1 MTQLQQAISGIITD
15 EVRFVAD
22 SEGRDIEFIRQ
33 GIAVG
38 RIVIPHNINHRINI
52 YSGIGEGLRT
62 KVNANIG
69 TSPQHIELDEEIKK
83 AETAIAFGA
92 DAIMDLS
99 IAGETREIRKTLL
112 KKIAVPFGT
121 VPIYEAALNAVER
134 DGSIMSM
141 TPESILEVIAR
152 QAEDGVDFITIHSG
166 VTQLIIERLKQQGR
180 CMDTVSRGGTFIVEW
195 MLYHNRENPFYERF
209 DDILHIAKQYDVVL
223 SLGDGLRPGCLM
235 DATDRP
241 QIQELII
248 LGELAKR
255 AYEAQVQV
263 MIEGPGHVPMN
274 QITANVLLQKQLC
287 NHAPFYVLGPL
298 VTDIAPGYD
307 HITAAIGGAIAAGA
321 GADFLCYVTPSEH
334 LNLPT
339 IEDVKN
345 GVIAA
350 RIAAHAGDIA
360 KQIPGAFDRDIQ
372 MAKARAELD
381 WKKQAE
387 CSVDP
392 DRVNAIRGHIQDDTC
407 GMCGSFCAIKM
418 VRERLQKA
426 EGKRSK

>member
-1 MTQLQQAISGIITD
+1 MTQLEQAAAGIITD
-15 EVRFVAD
+15 EIRCVAD
-22 SEGRDIEFIRQ
+22 SEGRDAEFIRQ
-33 GIAVG
+33 GIADG
-38 RIVIPHNINHRINI
+38 RIVIPHNINHHIKI
-52 YSGIGEGLRT
+52 YSGIGQGLRT

-69 TSPQHIELDEEIKK
+69 TSPQHIDLDEEIKK
-83 AETAIAFGA
+83 AEIAITFGA

-99 IAGETREIRKTLL
+99 IAGDIREIRKTLL
-112 KKIAVPFGT
+112 KKIDVPFGT

-134 DGSIMSM
+134 DGSIMAM
-141 TPESILEVIAR
+141 TTKDILEVIT
-152 QAEDGVDFITIHSG
+152 QQSEDGVDFITVHCG
-166 VTQLIIERLKQQGR
+166 VTQTIIERLKHQGR

-195 MLYHNRENPFYERF
+195 MLYHNQENPFYEVF
-209 DDILHIAKQYDVVL
+209 DEILSIAKQYDVVL

-255 AYEAQVQV
+255 AYKAQVQV
-263 MIEGPGHVPMN
+263 MIEGPGHVPIN
-274 QITANVLLQKQLC
+274 QIKANVLLEKQLC

-307 HITAAIGGAIAAGA
+307 HITSAIGGAIAAAA

-339 IEDVKN
+339 TDDVKN

-360 KQIPGAFDRDIQ
+360 KQIPGAFDKDIK
-372 MAKARAELD
+372 MAKARACLD
-381 WKKQAE
+381 WEKQAA
-387 CSVDP
+387 CAIDP
-392 DRVNAIRGHIQDDTC
+392 DTVNKIRGHATDDTC

-418 VRERLQKA
+418 VKERLNLA
-426 EGKRSK
+426 

>member
-1 MTQLQQAISGIITD
+1 MTQLEQAINGIIT
-15 EVRFVAD
+15 EETRCVAD
-22 SEGRDIEFIRQ
+22 SEKRDVEFIRQ
-33 GIAVG
+33 GIADG
-38 RIVIPHNINHRINI
+38 RIVIPHNINHHINI
-52 YSGIGEGLRT
+52 YSGIGQGLRT

-69 TSPQHIELDEEIKK
+69 TSPQHIEIDEEIKK
-83 AETAIAFGA
+83 AEAAITAGA

-99 IAGETREIRKTLL
+99 IAGNVREIRKILL

-134 DGSIMSM
+134 DGSIMAM

-152 QAEDGVDFITIHSG
+152 QAEDGVDFITVHCGITHK
-166 VTQLIIERLKQQGR
+166 IIERLKQQGR

-195 MLYHNRENPFYERF
+195 MLYHNKENPFYEMF
-209 DDILHIAKQYDVVL
+209 DDILRIAKQYDVVL
-223 SLGDGLRPGCLM
+223 SLGDGLRPGCLI

-307 HITAAIGGAIAAGA
+307 HITAAIGGAIAAAA

-339 IEDVKN
+339 IDDVKN

-350 RIAAHAGDIA
+350 LIAAHAGDIA
-360 KQIPGAFDRDIQ
+360 KQIPGALDKDIK
-372 MAKARAELD
+372 MAKARAALD

-387 CSVDP
+387 CAIDP
-392 DRVNAIRGHIQDDTC
+392 DRVTTIRGHIQDDTC

-418 VRERLQKA
+418 MRERLA
-426 EGKRSK
+426 ARID

>member
-1 MTQLQQAISGIITD
+1 MTQLEQARSEKITD
-15 EVRFVAD
+15 EVRRVAS
-22 SEGRDIEFIRQ
+22 SEGREVEFIRQ
-33 GIAVG
+33 GIAAG
-38 RIVIPHNINHRINI
+38 RIVIPHNINHRINM

-69 TSPQHIELDEEIKK
+69 TSPERMELDEEIKK
-83 AETAIAFGA
+83 AEIAIAFGA

-99 IAGETREIRKTLL
+99 IAGDVQAIRKTLL
-112 KKIAVPFGT
+112 EKIAVPFGT
-121 VPIYEAALNAVER
+121 VPIYEAALNAVESH
-134 DGSIMSM
+134 GSIMNM

-195 MLYHNRENPFYERF
+195 MLYHNKENPFYEMF
-209 DDILHIAKQYDVVL
+209 DEILQIARQYDVVL
-223 SLGDGLRPGCLM
+223 SLGDGLRPGCLS

-241 QIQELII
+241 QVQELIL

-255 AYEAQVQV
+255 AYEAGVQV

-274 QITANVLLQKQLC
+274 QIAANVLLQKQLC

-339 IEDVKN
+339 IDDVKN

-360 KQIPGAFDRDIQ
+360 KQIPGHLTGILRWLRQGLNLIG
-372 MAKARAELD
+372 K
-381 WKKQAE
+381 
-387 CSVDP
+387 
-392 DRVNAIRGHIQDDTC
+392 N
-407 GMCGSFCAIKM
+407 
-418 VRERLQKA
+418 RLNVPLTLT
-426 EGKRSK
+426 G

>member
-1 MTQLQQAISGIITD
+1 VTQLEQAIKGIITD
-15 EVRFVAD
+15 EMRCVAD
-22 SEGRDIEFIRQ
+22 SEGRDVEFIRQ
-33 GIAVG
+33 GIADG
-38 RIVIPHNINHRINI
+38 RIVIPHNINHHIKI
-52 YSGIGEGLRT
+52 YLGIGQGLRT

-69 TSPQHIELDEEIKK
+69 TSPHHIEIDNEIKK
-83 AETAIAFGA
+83 AEAAIIVGA

-99 IAGETREIRKTLL
+99 IAGDTKEIRKILL
-112 KKIAVPFGT
+112 KKIDIPFGT
-121 VPIYEAALNAVER
+121 VPIYEAALNAVEK
-134 DGSIMSM
+134 DNSIMAM
-141 TPESILEVIAR
+141 TSESILEVIAR
-152 QAEDGVDFITIHSG
+152 QAEDGVDFITVHCGI
-166 VTQLIIERLKQQGR
+166 TNEIIKRLKQQGR

-195 MLYHNRENPFYERF
+195 MRYHNKENPFYEMF

-241 QIQELII
+241 QVQELII

-255 AYEAQVQV
+255 AYKAQVQV

-274 QITANVLLQKQLC
+274 QIAANVLLEKQLC

-307 HITAAIGGAIAAGA
+307 HITSAIGGAIAAAA

-339 IEDVKN
+339 VDDVKN

-350 RIAAHAGDIA
+350 LIAAHAGDIA
-360 KQIPGAFDRDIQ
+360 KQIPGALDKDIK
-372 MAKARAELD
+372 MAKARATLD
-381 WKKQAE
+381 WEKQAE
-387 CSVDP
+387 CAICHDT
-392 DRVNAIRGHIQDDTC
+392 VNKVRGHVHDDTC

-418 VRERLQKA
+418 VRERMTD
-426 EGKRSK
+426 

>member
-1 MTQLQQAISGIITD
+1 
-15 EVRFVAD
+15 
-22 SEGRDIEFIRQ
+22 
-33 GIAVG
+33 
-38 RIVIPHNINHRINI
+38 
-52 YSGIGEGLRT
+52 
-62 KVNANIG
+62 
-69 TSPQHIELDEEIKK
+69 
-83 AETAIAFGA
+83 
-92 DAIMDLS
+92 LS

-307 HITAAIGGAIAAGA
+307 HITAAIGAALSSSY
-321 GADFLCYVTPSEH
+321 GADFICYVTPPEH
-334 LNLPT
+334 LALPY
-339 IEDVKN
+339 
-345 GVIAA
+345 
-350 RIAAHAGDIA
+350 
-360 KQIPGAFDRDIQ
+360 P
-372 MAKARAELD
+372 
-381 WKKQAE
+381 
-387 CSVDP
+387 
-392 DRVNAIRGHIQDDTC
+392 
-407 GMCGSFCAIKM
+407 
-418 VRERLQKA
+418 
-426 EGKRSK
+426 

>member
-1 MTQLQQAISGIITD
+1 MTQLEQAINGIITD
-15 EVRFVAD
+15 EVRCVAGI
-22 SEGRDIEFIRQ
+22 EGRDVEFIRQ
-33 GIAVG
+33 GVADG
-38 RIVIPHNINHRINI
+38 RMVIPHNINHHINI
-52 YSGIGEGLRT
+52 YSGIGQGLRT

-69 TSPQHIELDEEIKK
+69 TSPQHIEIDEEIEK
-83 AETAIAFGA
+83 AEAAIAAGA

-99 IAGETREIRKTLL
+99 IAGNVREIRKTLL
-112 KKIAVPFGT
+112 GKIAVPFGT

-134 DGSIMSM
+134 DGSIMAM
-141 TPESILEVIAR
+141 TTEDILEVIAR
-152 QAEDGVDFITIHSG
+152 QVEDGVDFITVHCGI
-166 VTQLIIERLKQQGR
+166 TREIIERLKQQGR

-195 MLYHNRENPFYERF
+195 MLYHNKENPFYELF
-209 DDILHIAKQYDVVL
+209 DEILHIARQYDVVL

-241 QIQELII
+241 QVQELII

-255 AYEAQVQV
+255 AYKAQVQV

-274 QITANVLLQKQLC
+274 QIAANVLLEKQLC

-307 HITAAIGGAIAAGA
+307 HITAAIGGAIAAAA

-339 IEDVKN
+339 IDDVKN

-350 RIAAHAGDIA
+350 LIAAHAGDIA
-360 KQIPGAFDRDIQ
+360 KQIPGALDRDIK

-381 WKKQAE
+381 WEKQAE
-387 CSVDP
+387 CAIAP
-392 DRVNAIRGHIQDDTC
+392 DTVKKVRGHVTDDTC

-418 VRERLQKA
+418 IRERMGNQA
-426 EGKRSK
+426 V

>member
-1 MTQLQQAISGIITD
+1 MTQLEQAINGVITD
-15 EVRFVAD
+15 EVRYVAS
-22 SEGRDIEFIRQ
+22 SEGRDVEFIRQ
-33 GIAVG
+33 GIADG
-38 RIVIPHNINHRINI
+38 RIVIPHNTNHHTKT
-52 YSGIGEGLRT
+52 YSGIGQGLRT

-69 TSPQHIELDEEIKK
+69 TSPQHIEIDEEIKK
-83 AETAIAFGA
+83 AEVAIAAGA

-99 IAGETREIRKTLL
+99 IAGNVREIRKTLL
-112 KKIAVPFGT
+112 EKIAVPFGT
-121 VPIYEAALNAVER
+121 VPIYEATLNAVER
-134 DGSIMSM
+134 DGSIMAM
-141 TPESILEVIAR
+141 TAEDIIEVITR
-152 QAEDGVDFITIHSG
+152 QAEDGVDFITVHCGI
-166 VTQLIIERLKQQGR
+166 TREIIERLKQQGR

-195 MLYHNRENPFYERF
+195 MLYHNKENPFYELF
-209 DDILHIAKQYDVVL
+209 DNILSIAREYDVVL

-241 QIQELII
+241 QVQELII

-255 AYEAQVQV
+255 AYKAGVQV

-307 HITAAIGGAIAAGA
+307 HITAAIGGAIAAAA

-339 IEDVKN
+339 IDDVKN

-350 RIAAHAGDIA
+350 LIAAHAGDIA
-360 KQIPGAFDRDIQ
+360 KQIPGALDRDIK
-372 MAKARAELD
+372 MAKARAQLD
-381 WKKQAE
+381 WEKQAE
-387 CSVDP
+387 CAINP
-392 DRVNAIRGHIQDDTC
+392 DTVNKIRGHVNDDTC

-418 VRERLQKA
+418 VKERMIT
-426 EGKRSK
+426 